1 MAFFFKKR
9 DLVNSSSNDMK
20 IGTPTNFQHNINVK
34 HDKER
39 NEFIGLPTEWRVL
52 LETNNIK

>member
-1 MAFFFKKR
+1 MAFLFKKK
-9 DLVNSSSNDMK
+9 DLGHSSSSDMK

-39 NEFIGLPTEWRVL
+39 NEFIGLPNEWRVL
-52 LETNNIK
+52 LESNNIK

>member
-1 MAFFFKKR
+1 MAFLFKKR
-9 DLVNSSSNDMK
+9 DHHHSGDNMK

-39 NEFIGLPTEWRVL
+39 NQFIGLPCEWRAL